1 MQSGS
6 ALRERLAHARKLNE
20 GRPLPAGTGALPAV
34 RGVPPEIVAN
44 LIRVLSAGPLSAAAA
59 GLALGMSKSAA
70 HRHLA
75 ALHQAGV
82 VEKTRG
88 AGRSAGW
95 QLAGTRPAPQ
105 QYTTLEDL
113 AEAVHQG
120 LVEADD
126 DARSVLEEVRRIA
139 ARPRLTLLQG
149 GGDGGQ

>member
-1 MQSGS
+1 
-6 ALRERLAHARKLNE
+6 
-20 GRPLPAGTGALPAV
+20 
-34 RGVPPEIVAN
+34 
-44 LIRVLSAGPLSAAAA
+44 
-59 GLALGMSKSAA
+59 MSKSAA

-126 DARSVLEEVRRIA
+126 DARNVLEEVRRIA
-139 ARPRLTLLQG
+139 ARPRLTLLHGSG
-149 GGDGGQ
+149 GGRP